1 MLLVGLDLSIV
12 STAIPKIAHEF
23 NALPSAAWIAT
34 AYMVTITALQPMYG
48 RLSDIFGRVA
58 SLIGAII
65 LFIAGSAASG
75 WASSM
80 GLLIFGRALQGVG
93 GAGIEA
99 LVFIIVS
106 DITTEK
112 ERPAY
117 LGVIGAV
124 WSISSIVGPI
134 LGGVFSDH
142 VSWRWAFLI
151 NLPIGGV
158 LLIGIVLLLRMPR
171 PAGTLVEKLKKVD
184 FLGSLVLVSG
194 VTMILLALNWGGK
207 SYAWSSAR
215 IICLLVFGVV
225 LLGLFVVVELKV
237 AVLPSVPIK
246 LFRIRNV
253 GLVVAGQLFMG
264 AAMYTP
270 IYFVPI
276 WYAAVK
282 NASNTA
288 GGLHL
293 LPFLLS
299 CSLSAVTAGIVTAR
313 LGRYREFIVTGTAM
327 LVVGLGLM
335 ILLDEQTKSAAQIG
349 FMLLTG
355 VGVGIS
361 IQLLLI
367 LAQKASPAEEM
378 ASTTTL
384 YLFMRVLGY
393 SMGVSILECVML
405 NSLSPKL
412 DYLAARNPDY
422 SRQILDAMD
431 DQTKIYSQ
439 AFPDALRAELVHAFV
454 LALRNV
460 FIAAVP
466 FAAVAFMSALA
477 LDYTRSKKPAA
488 VASKELE
495 AQSV

>member
-288 GGLHL
+288 G
-293 LPFLLS
+293 
-299 CSLSAVTAGIVTAR
+299 
-313 LGRYREFIVTGTAM
+313 TAM